1 MVVGWACGG
10 AGLMHGSAAATLSEA
25 EGLLTSETV
34 STPFSA
40 LAAQAELAEGP
51 EWLIERRRTA
61 FARFAEVG
69 IPTSR
74 DEEWRFTPVGS
85 LATRTFRVAG
95 HSDTV
100 RPTDI
105 APYTFGQRDWPLL
118 VMVDGRF
125 DASLSSLP
133 LLPAGVRI
141 GSLADAINDGVPGV
155 EAHLARHAAPDVTPF
170 AALNAAL
177 CVDGAFIHVPAG
189 VVMPAPVHVLHVVT
203 RAAHD
208 TVMTPRTLMLVDA
221 EARASL
227 IESFITLADVAY
239 FTNACAEVV
248 LDAGSWLEH
257 VRIQREGG
265 KAWHIGLSRVDQDRD
280 SHYRSFTLN
289 MGGKL
294 ARHDLH
300 TRLNA
305 PNIETLLYGLYL
317 AQGEQLVDNHTA
329 IFHDHP
335 NCNSWEVYKGVLA
348 DRAHAVFNGK
358 VLVKAEAQKTDAKQ
372 TNRNLLLSDDAKVNT
387 KPQLEIFA
395 DDVRCTHGA
404 TVGRLD
410 EQQRYY
416 LSTRGIGGRTAQ
428 ALLIWAF
435 AAEVLAEVS
444 VTPVREALEALVH
457 RQLDALIA

>member
-1 MVVGWACGG
+1 MTSTAPVIP
-10 AGLMHGSAAATLSEA
+10 SAARD
-25 EGLLTSETV
+25 LTA

-40 LAAQAELAEGP
+40 LATQAALTEGP
-51 EWLIERRRTA
+51 RWLLDLRRAA
-61 FARFAEVG
+61 FDRFSGVG
-69 IPTSR
+69 VPTSR

-85 LATRTFRVAG
+85 LASRSFRVRG
-95 HSDTV
+95 KSDVV
-100 RPTDI
+100 RAEDI
-105 APYTFGQRDWPLL
+105 APYTFGQPEWPL
-118 VMVDGRF
+118 VVIVDGRF
-125 DASLSSLP
+125 DASLSSLRLVP
-133 LLPAGVRI
+133 DGVRV
-141 GSLADAINDGVPGV
+141 GSLAGAIADGQPAV

-177 CVDGAFIHVPAG
+177 CLDGAFVHVPVG
-189 VVMPAPVHVLHVVT
+189 VVMEAPVHVLHVAT

-208 TVMTPRTLMLVDA
+208 TVIAPRTLMIVEDQ
-221 EARASL
+221 ARASL
-227 IESFITLADVAY
+227 IESFITMADVDY
-239 FTNACAEVV
+239 FTNACAEMVV
-248 LDAGSWLEH
+248 GAGAWVEH

-280 SHYRSFTLN
+280 SHYRSFTLDL
-289 MGGKL
+289 GAKL
-294 ARHDLH
+294 SRHDLH
-300 TRLNA
+300 TKLNA

-317 AQGEQLVDNHTA
+317 AQGDQLVDNHTV

-348 DRAHAVFNGK
+348 DRSRAVFNGK
-358 VLVKAEAQKTDAKQ
+358 VLVRPEAQKTDAKQ

-404 TVGRLD
+404 TIGRID